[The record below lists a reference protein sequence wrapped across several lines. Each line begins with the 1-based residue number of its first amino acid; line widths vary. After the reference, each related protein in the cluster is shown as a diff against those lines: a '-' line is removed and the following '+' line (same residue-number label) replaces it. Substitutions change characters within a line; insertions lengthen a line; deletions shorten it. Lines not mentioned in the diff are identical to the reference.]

1 MSKIVFL
8 IMSIFLILG
17 CSSTKRV
24 SELTNSEESV
34 QDTLKIIT
42 DTSLTQLDTL
52 LLLEDTLE
60 VAMERRIVRVEGSSY
75 EMPNYSNK
83 VERSIKKPKVKYEIR
98 IDTTVKLDTGYGVI
112 TYFVP
117 DTMRIDKAYV
127 VTLRISNEYSSLKNL
142 NENQS
147 GRIVVDK
154 IRIGSTMKAFL
165 SDVESAFEVKELST
179 VEQCIEPGKDYTE
192 WQWSVKP
199 KKGGNKKMKIKVSM
213 SGPVNKDF
221 EVFSDTIH
229 VEVPAG
235 YNLGNFFK
243 EHWQWLISTLIIPFG
258 LWLYN
263 RRKKKK
269 QTAPR
274 KKRKK

>member
-1 MSKIVFL
+1 MSKVLCL
-8 IMSIFLILG
+8 ILSLFLILG

-24 SELTNSEESV
+24 VESSNEDV
-34 QDTLKIIT
+34 SSQDTLKTIS
-42 DTSLTQLDTL
+42 DTSLTQLDTMTL
-52 LLLEDTLE
+52 QEDTFE

-75 EMPNYSNK
+75 EVLNS
-83 VERSIKKPKVKYEIR
+83 VEKSIKKPKVKYEVR
-98 IDTTVKLDTGYGVI
+98 IDTTAKLDSGYGVI

-127 VTLRISNEYSSLKNL
+127 ITLRISNEYASLKNL

-147 GRIVVDK
+147 GRVVVDK

-165 SDVESAFEVKELST
+165 SDIESAFEVKELST
-179 VEQCIEPGKDYTE
+179 TEQCIELGKDYTE

-199 KKGGNKKMKIKVSM
+199 KKGGNKKMKIRVSM

-221 EVFSDTIH
+221 EVFNDTIH
-229 VEVPAG
+229 VEVPTG
-235 YNLGNFFK
+235 YNVGNFFK
-243 EHWQWLISTLIIPFG
+243 EHWQWLISTLILPFG

-263 RRKKKK
+263 RRKKKSESTPK
-269 QTAPR
+269 RKRR
-274 KKRKK
+274 KK